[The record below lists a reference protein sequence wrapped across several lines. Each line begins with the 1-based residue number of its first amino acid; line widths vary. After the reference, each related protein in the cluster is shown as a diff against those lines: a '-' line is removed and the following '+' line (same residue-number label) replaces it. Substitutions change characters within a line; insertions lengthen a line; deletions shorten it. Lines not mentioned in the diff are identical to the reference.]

1 MGVSIQ
7 DEPRL
12 TTTEAIEKK
21 ANHRATIV
29 LITAGIRRPHPDPE
43 TTDLELIDI
52 PDTGFQVVTRKGQF
66 SNGDYGV
73 YIQPDSVVPQ
83 TAPFKF
89 IWEQYVTPGEIDALQ
104 LVPEK
109 RRRITVRRFRGQYS
123 EGLLLPVVDFPELLD
138 EHGNLGIA
146 LSDYGRAAARLQ
158 VGDDVSDIL
167 NITHY
172 DPDADKGVSTR
183 ADQGHSPKRKF
194 KYPRTL
200 RGWFGFVTRIFRS
213 RGRIAEATEDVPF
226 SVPTYDVEGFKNYKN
241 TFVPG
246 EEVVLREKIH
256 GSNARFLFLEG
267 KQYAGSR
274 NQWKAPGSNSLWH
287 RALADNE
294 WIEAWCREH
303 EGYALYGE
311 ITPTQKAFTYGAKL
325 DKNGSPTK
333 IRFFAFD
340 VLDPTGEWWDYRKF
354 SFDLTAGQVTE
365 AEVVPHL
372 YIGPYYD
379 GLLEKFVDGPSF
391 VHGAGHIREG
401 VVAKTT
407 TERTQRGLGRTQ
419 LKLVS
424 NKFLEKDSK

>member
-1 MGVSIQ
+1 MALSVQ

-12 TTTEAIEKK
+12 TTAEAIEKK

-52 PDTGFQVVTRKGQF
+52 PNTGFQVVTRKGQF

-83 TAPFKF
+83 TTPFKF

-123 EGLLLPVVDFPELLD
+123 EGLLLPVVDFEQLVD
-138 EHGNLGIA
+138 ERGNISVFAEGM
-146 LSDYGRAAARLQ
+146 
-158 VGDDVSDIL
+158 DVSSLIGV
-167 NITHY
+167 THY
-172 DPDADKGVSTR
+172 DPDTEGGVTTKAAVDPNR
-183 ADQGHSPKRKF
+183 PKRKF

-200 RGWFGFVTRIFRS
+200 RGWFGFITRVFRT
-213 RGRIAEATEDVPF
+213 RGRISEATEDVPF

-303 EGYALYGE
+303 EGSALYGE
-311 ITPTQKAFTYGAKL
+311 ITPTQKNPFYYGAKFDL
-325 DKNGSPTK
+325 KTGSPTK

-354 SFDLTAGQVTE
+354 SFDLTAGQVTG

-407 TERTQRGLGRTQ
+407 TERIQRGLGRAQ

>member
-1 MGVSIQ
+1 MIFDG
-7 DEPRL
+7 DGPFP
-12 TTTEAIEKK
+12 EKK
-21 ANHRATIV
+21 ANHRANII
-29 LITAGIRRPHPDPE
+29 LITEGIRRKHPDPE
-43 TTDLELIDI
+43 TTELELIDI
-52 PDTGFQVVTRKGQF
+52 PGTSYQVVTRKGQF

-73 YIQPDSVVPQ
+73 YIQPDSVIPQ
-83 TAPFKF
+83 TTPFKF
-89 IWEQYVTPGEIDALQ
+89 IWGPDVTEEEIENLE

-109 RRRITVRRFRGQYS
+109 KRRITVRRFRGQYS
-123 EGLLLPVVDFPELLD
+123 EGLLLPVVDFEQLVD
-138 EHGNLGIA
+138 VNGNLDHLIHT
-146 LSDYGRAAARLQ
+146 
-158 VGDDVSDIL
+158 GDDVSDL
-167 NITHY
+167 LGITHY
-172 DPDADKGVSTR
+172 DPDAEKDVSTR
-183 ADQGHSPKRKF
+183 AAIDPNRPKRKF

-200 RGWFGFVTRIFRS
+200 RGWWGFLTRFVRT
-213 RGRIAEATEDVPF
+213 RGRITELTEDVPF

-267 KQYAGSR
+267 RQYAGSR

-303 EGYALYGE
+303 ESSALYGE
-311 ITPTQKAFTYGAKL
+311 ITPTQKNFSYGAKY
-325 DKNGSPTK
+325 DKLTGSPEK

-340 VLDPTGEWWDYRKF
+340 VLDTDGKWWDYRRF
-354 SFDLTAGQVTE
+354 SFDLTAGQVTS
-365 AEVVPHL
+365 AEVVPQL

-391 VHGAGHIREG
+391 VHGANHIREG

-407 TERTQRGLGRTQ
+407 TERSVRGLGRAQ

-424 NKFLEKDSK
+424 NKFLEKDSTG